1 MGCHTWFKRPVTEE
15 ELAVFK
21 SYAIEDAYN
30 LWGDT
35 EENKEFNSVDM
46 DRYLK
51 AKESVE
57 DNTDYWWKEGY
68 GARITEDNKE
78 KSEYVCLINGVLY
91 LDLARPVYPIF
102 EHLKRYHDVF
112 RVSNYP
118 SKVIHSRRELRR
130 WMKKK
135 YFELE
140 DWQLEKISE
149 FFRENPGGIIT
160 FG

>member
-51 AKESVE
+51 VKESVE
-57 DNTDYWWKEGY
+57 NNTDYLVKPNATRLDYTIEMKE
-68 GARITEDNKE
+68 A
-78 KSEYVCLINGVLY
+78 
-91 LDLARPVYPIF
+91 
-102 EHLKRYHDVF
+102 
-112 RVSNYP
+112 
-118 SKVIHSRRELRR
+118 
-130 WMKKK
+130 
-135 YFELE
+135 
-140 DWQLEKISE
+140 
-149 FFRENPGGIIT
+149 
-160 FG
+160 